1 MKRRGGTF
9 PARAEKRVRV
19 ARHAGTIPSRHLFCA
34 FCASLRLKHLVL
46 ILCAPKD
53 ECAKSGPP
61 EPGRI
66 KRIWPQ
72 RGTKGAKRMEDRNGA
87 DAAHRLAVEL
97 DR

>member
-1 MKRRGGTF
+1 MKRRWDISCPSGKARPGGTPRAHHSF
-9 PARAEKRVRV
+9 P
-19 ARHAGTIPSRHLFCA
+19 PSFCA

-46 ILCAPKD
+46 ILCAPRD